1 MLFNMNNAQCMYMA
15 CGELPCLLNVYLN
28 WF

>member
-1 MLFNMNNAQCMYMA
+1 MLFNMNDAQCMYMA
-15 CGELPCLLNVYLN
+15 CRELPCLLNVYLN